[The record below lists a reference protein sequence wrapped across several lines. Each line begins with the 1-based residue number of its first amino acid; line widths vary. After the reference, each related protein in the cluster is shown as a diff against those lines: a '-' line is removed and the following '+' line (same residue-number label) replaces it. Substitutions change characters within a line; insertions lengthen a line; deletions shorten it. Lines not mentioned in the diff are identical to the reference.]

1 MERFAYK
8 DATTVADA
16 VSMLKAEDSS
26 ILAGGT
32 DLLNLLKKG
41 ALTNP
46 PQKLVNIKNIPG
58 LNFINEDAQ
67 GLTIGATTKL
77 SDIAA
82 SSVVREK
89 YSALAKAAEA
99 VASPPLR
106 EMGTI
111 AGNLC
116 QEVQCWYFRRSFLT
130 GTFFDCVK
138 KGGSTCFAIKGD
150 NRYHSIFGGRGG
162 CVAVNSSDLAP
173 VLIALNA
180 KIKTSARVIEA
191 ERFFTGEGHKTTV
204 LNDDEIVTEIR
215 IPAPNS
221 GTKQTFTKFALRPT
235 IDFAVVNVATA
246 IMIEDGKVSEA
257 RIVLNAVAA
266 GPKRAIG
273 VEDALK
279 GKVISESVAETAAA
293 ALAMGTVPLADNK
306 YKVQIAKTLV
316 KRAILD

>member
-1 MERFAYK
+1 MEKFTYK
-8 DATTVADA
+8 NATTVAEA
-16 VSMLKAEDSS
+16 VSMLKSEDVS

-32 DLLNLLKKG
+32 DILGLLKKG

-58 LNFINEDAQ
+58 LDFIREDPQ
-67 GLTIGATTKL
+67 GLTIGATTRL

-111 AGNLC
+111 AGNIC

-130 GTFFDCVK
+130 GTFFNCVK

-150 NRYHSIFGGRGG
+150 NRYHSIFGGAKG
-162 CVAVNSSDLAP
+162 CVAVNSSDIAP

-180 KIKTSARVIEA
+180 KIKTTARVIEA
-191 ERFFTGEGHKTTV
+191 EKFFIGERKTTD
-204 LNDDEIVTEIR
+204 LNDNEIVTQIR
-215 IPAPNS
+215 IPSPNF
-221 GTKQTFTKFALRPT
+221 GTKQNFIKFAQRPT
-235 IDFAVVNVATA
+235 IDFPVVNVATS
-246 IMIEDGKVSEA
+246 ITIEDGKVSDA
-257 RIVLNAVAA
+257 RIVLNAVA
-266 GPKRAIG
+266 PVPIRATG
-273 VEDALK
+273 VEDVLK
-279 GKVISESVAETAAA
+279 GKVISESVAETAVAA
-293 ALAMGTVPLADNK
+293 IVNATAPLKDNK
-306 YKVQIAKTLV
+306 YKVQIV
-316 KRAILD
+316 KALIKGAILD

>member
-8 DATTVADA
+8 NAATLADA
-16 VSMLKAEDSS
+16 VSTLKTEHASV
-26 ILAGGT
+26 LAGGT
-32 DLLNLLKKG
+32 DILNLLKKG

-58 LNFINEDAQ
+58 LGFIREDAQ
-67 GLTIGATTKL
+67 GLTLGATTKL
-77 SDIAA
+77 SEIAA

-130 GTFFDCVK
+130 GTFFDCAR
-138 KGGSTCFAIKGD
+138 KGGRTCFAIRGD
-150 NRYHSIFGGRGG
+150 NRYHSIFGGREG
-162 CVAVNSSDLAP
+162 CIAVNASDLAP

-180 KIKTSARVIEA
+180 EIKTTARVIEA
-191 ERFFTGEGHKTTV
+191 ERFFTGDHQTTV
-204 LNDDEIVTEIR
+204 LNVDEIVTEIR
-215 IPAPNS
+215 IPAPNP
-221 GTKQTFTKFALRPT
+221 GTKQTFTKFALRPA
-235 IDFAVVNVATA
+235 IDFAIVNLATA
-246 IMIEDGKVSEA
+246 ITIKDGKVSEA
-257 RIVLNAVAA
+257 RIVLNAVA
-266 GPKRAIG
+266 PTPRRATG
-273 VEDALK
+273 VEEALK
-279 GKVISESVAETAAA
+279 GNVINEAVAETAAA
-293 ALAMGTVPLADNK
+293 GLTKGMSPLKHNR
-306 YKVQIAKTLV
+306 YKVQIARTLV

>member
-1 MERFAYK
+1 MEGFSYK
-8 DATTVADA
+8 NATTVADA
-16 VSMLKAEDSS
+16 VSMLKAKDVSV
-26 ILAGGT
+26 LAGGT
-32 DLLNLLKKG
+32 DILSLLKKG

-46 PQKLVNIKNIPG
+46 PKRLVNIKNIPG
-58 LNFINEDAQ
+58 LDFISEDAQ
-67 GLTIGATTKL
+67 GLNIGATTKL

-111 AGNLC
+111 VGNIC

-130 GTFFDCVK
+130 GTFFDCVR
-138 KGGSTCFAIKGD
+138 KGGRTCFAIQGD
-150 NRYHSIFGGRGG
+150 SRYHSIFGGARG
-162 CVAVNSSDLAP
+162 CVAVNASDIAP

-180 KIKTSARVIEA
+180 KIKTTARVIEA
-191 ERFFTGEGHKTTV
+191 ERFFIGDRKTTA

-215 IPAPNS
+215 IPAPHS

-235 IDFAVVNVATA
+235 IDFPVVNVATA
-246 IMIEDGKVSEA
+246 ITIEDGKVSEA
-257 RIVLNAVAA
+257 RIVLNAVAPT
-266 GPKRAIG
+266 PKRATG
-273 VEDALK
+273 AEDALK
-279 GKVISESVAETAAA
+279 GKVISEAVAETAAA
-293 ALAMGTVPLADNK
+293 ALAKGAVPLKDNK
-306 YKVQIAKTLV
+306 YKVQIARTLV

>member
-8 DATTVADA
+8 NATTVADA
-16 VSMLKAEDSS
+16 VSILRTEKAS

-32 DLLNLLKKG
+32 DILNLLKMG

-46 PQKLVNIKNIPG
+46 PKTLVNIKNISG
-58 LNFINEDAQ
+58 LDSISEDAQ
-67 GLTIGATTKL
+67 GLNIGALTKL

-82 SSVVREK
+82 SSVVKEK

-111 AGNLC
+111 AGNIC

-130 GTFFDCVK
+130 GTFFDCLK
-138 KGGSTCFAIKGD
+138 KGGLTCFAIKGD
-150 NRYHSIFGGRGG
+150 NSYHSIFGGTRG
-162 CVAVNSSDLAP
+162 CVAVNASDIAP

-180 KIKTSARVIEA
+180 KIKTTARVIEA
-191 ERFFTGEGHKTTV
+191 DRFFTGEGHKTTA
-204 LNDDEIVTEIR
+204 LNDDEIVTEIQ

-221 GTKQTFTKFALRPT
+221 GTKQTFTKFAPRPT

-246 IMIEDGKVSEA
+246 ITIEGGKVSDA
-257 RIVLNAVAA
+257 RIVLNAVALA
-266 GPKRAIG
+266 PRRATG
-273 VEDALK
+273 AEDALK
-279 GKVISESVAETAAA
+279 GKIISESVAETAAA
-293 ALAMGTVPLADNK
+293 AIVKGTVPLADNK
-306 YKVQIAKTLV
+306 YKVQIAQTLV
-316 KRAILD
+316 KRAVLA